1 MRKKSLLFFICL
13 FTFASQASTSQ
24 QMNQAFEA
32 LSKLVPFLISEG
44 QFQEKK
50 NSQLIEDNLIKIQR
64 AFKAAGHEGLVK
76 QEVFLPSYQLIQ
88 ENLSESLQSFKSG
101 NKEIALWRLKELT
114 AICLDCHTRL
124 PGELPS
130 SYELTGLDVDQ
141 SRFTDAYNLGIA
153 QLIVRRYLDA
163 KNSFTKSIDQKIL
176 KGDTK
181 DLINP
186 FKQIL
191 LIEIKVH
198 KNPLAM
204 ITFIDHYSDK
214 KGLSLELKKTLQNWK
229 EQLRIWSKK
238 NISSEGFK
246 TDKEVQSFIK
256 SSVEPLTQHA
266 QLEDGHDVDHLLISG
281 LLSNYLFRNK
291 QSNLGPDLN
300 FWIGRSEKYL
310 KRENFFGSGDLFFK
324 QCILRYPK
332 HAMASKCFDEYKD
345 SIEFEFSGSSG
356 THIPP
361 EIKKELNELKG
372 LIIKKK

>member
-1 MRKKSLLFFICL
+1 MILLTSSL
-13 FTFASQASTSQ
+13 AQAATSQ

-32 LSKLVPFLISEG
+32 LSKLVPYLTSEEK
-44 QFQEKK
+44 FQEKK
-50 NSQLIEDNLIKIQR
+50 NTKLIEENLVKIQQ

-76 QEVFLPSYQLIQ
+76 QDIFLPSYKLIQ
-88 ENLSESLQSFKSG
+88 ENLSESLQSFKKG
-101 NKEIALWRLKELT
+101 NKEISLWRLKEIT
-114 AICLDCHTRL
+114 ALCLDCHTRL

-130 SYELTGLDVDQ
+130 SYELTGLDVDH

-163 KNSFTKSIDQKIL
+163 KNSFTRAIDQKIL
-176 KGDTK
+176 KGEMK
-181 DLINP
+181 DLIKP
-186 FKQIL
+186 FKQVL
-191 LIEIKVH
+191 LLETKVH
-198 KNPLAM
+198 KNPKAM
-204 ITFIDHYSDK
+204 ITFIDHYKDK
-214 KGLSLELKKTLQNWK
+214 KGLSLELKQILQNWR
-229 EQLRIWSKK
+229 EQLLVWTKK

-246 TDKEVQSFIK
+246 TDEEVAGFIK
-256 SSVEPLTQHA
+256 LSVEPLTKHA
-266 QLEDGHDVDHLLISG
+266 QLEDAHDVDHLFISG
-281 LLSNYLFRNK
+281 FLSNYMFRNK
-291 QSNLGPDLN
+291 QSILGPDLN

-332 HAMASKCFDEYKD
+332 HAMALKCFEEYKD

-372 LIIKKK
+372 LINKKK